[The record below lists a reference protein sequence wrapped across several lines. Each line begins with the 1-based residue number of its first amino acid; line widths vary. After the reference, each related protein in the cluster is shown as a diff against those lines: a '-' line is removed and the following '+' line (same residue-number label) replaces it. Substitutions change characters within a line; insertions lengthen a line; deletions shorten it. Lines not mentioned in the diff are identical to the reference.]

1 MDNFVCFK
9 FRDSEAFATIL
20 EFLVPAFF
28 ALILL
33 PIRTVIKSETKLNDT
48 VFKPFNLDT
57 FDENFLLYKNS
68 TFAYYP
74 NNSDMI
80 VKIMQKVSDETRI
93 NSHGI
98 FMLII
103 LFYKTIFGLL
113 EMLKDFKRN
122 MKCSSIWRLTTII
135 ICLG

>member
-33 PIRTVIKSETKLNDT
+33 PIRTVIKTETKLNDT

-103 LFYKTIFGLL
+103 LSILL
-113 EMLKDFKRN
+113 N
-122 MKCSSIWRLTTII
+122 QIT
-135 ICLG
+135 